1 MFDIGWPELLVICVV
16 ALVVVGPEDLPKIMH
31 TLGVWTGKARRMFLT
46 IEHDLE
52 RLGAEAEQ
60 LERAKKA
67 APDALAPPEPS
78 PSAAEREEEEEE
90 GDEDDE
96 RQ

>member
-67 APDALAPPEPS
+67 APDALAPPDPSQPADEP
-78 PSAAEREEEEEE
+78 EEEEE